1 MPRALARVL
10 MGMLVAGCIAPA
22 AVTAG
27 GWATVGLEPM
37 PDRVRSGE
45 PWVVDLTVLQHGVT
59 PLEGVRPSLTIQSP
73 GGEAKSFRAAATA
86 KPGVYRARVVFP
98 SAGSWRYTVDD
109 DFSAVHRFGPVQI
122 AQGTT
127 APAPAPASASGDGGA
142 GSGVSAGAVAGL
154 AAAALLL
161 LGLLAVWARRRVR
174 PAAG

>member
-127 APAPAPASASGDGGA
+127 APA
-142 GSGVSAGAVAGL
+142 
-154 AAAALLL
+154 AARPG
-161 LGLLAVWARRRVR
+161 LGL
-174 PAAG
+174 G